1 MKEELWHYRSTLTI
15 KLYSS
20 VALSGSVCMYT
31 IFVPALKKNYHHII
45 SIPHIKMYHLPK
57 TRMELQSSLR
67 NWYNF
72 LFLKSKAKIKQENK
86 CVGWNRKCHLNS
98 FQVLLD
104 WHTTQSSERF
114 GVDCVWQ
121 HCFNSIQS
129 WTHWVVKILMGKEAR
144 ESQRGGLKGKAH
156 SDPMA
161 GFGTQL
167 SRPLD
172 AISRIQQ
179 QVYFWLRMPI

>member
-20 VALSGSVCMYT
+20 VALSGSVRMYT

-144 ESQRGGLKGKAH
+144 ESQSVVWKEKPTLTPWLDLEPSSPGLWTPFQGYNSKFT
-156 SDPMA
+156 SDFECP
-161 GFGTQL
+161 
-167 SRPLD
+167 
-172 AISRIQQ
+172 
-179 QVYFWLRMPI
+179 